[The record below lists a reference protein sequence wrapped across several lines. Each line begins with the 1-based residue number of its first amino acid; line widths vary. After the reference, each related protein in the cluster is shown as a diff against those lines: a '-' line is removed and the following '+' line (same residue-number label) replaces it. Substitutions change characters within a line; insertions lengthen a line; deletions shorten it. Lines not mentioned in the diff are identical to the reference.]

1 MLDSEPP
8 PQTGNWDRFLEAKHK
23 FFPPASAQA
32 ASVEWLALDK
42 RFAEPTVAKLGL
54 LQGMYTKYGQTA
66 AGLSN
71 TLSPVWVQVPCLCL

>member
-1 MLDSEPP
+1 MFCKIALVAAAIGVAAP
-8 PQTGNWDRFLEAKHK
+8 
-23 FFPPASAQA
+23 AQA

-71 TLSPVWVQVPCLCL
+71 TLSDVWVQVPCLCL